1 MIGFAGARDGDV
13 PSGEVLVKTDGSS
26 NTGVTAGQGT
36 LMPAS
41 VVVPEVAGKP
51 KSHPR
56 VAMWC
61 GACSSLSR
69 SSILVALLDTL
80 HAEGPVQCQR

>member
-1 MIGFAGARDGDV
+1 MFAGAQDRDV
-13 PSGEVLVKTDGSS
+13 PSGEVLVKTDGSAS
-26 NTGVTAGQGT
+26 TGVTAGQGT

-61 GACSSLSR
+61 GARSSLSR
-69 SSILVALLDTL
+69 SSTLVAWVDTL
-80 HAEGPVQCQR
+80 HAVGPVQCQR